1 MSEIKKTEDI
11 FLKLI
16 SSSKNLEDLESIR
29 IRALGKK
36 GEVSN
41 LMKSIGLM
49 EEKERKIK
57 APLLNALK
65 DKIIENLEKKKN
77 IINEDIL
84 NKRISSEW
92 IDISRPVRPSHK
104 GKIHPISQVTEEI
117 FEIFSDLGFSIA
129 EGPQIES
136 DWYNFDAL
144 NIPPE
149 HPARQEFDTFYV
161 KQNNKNG
168 EEPNVL
174 RTHTSPVQIRHMEKT
189 DGAPCRI
196 IVPGKVFRSDYDQTH
211 TPMFN
216 QLEGL
221 AIDKDINMSHLKWT
235 LEEFCRTFFDID
247 DIVLRFRSSHFP
259 FTEPSAEVDIRC
271 SWEDGLLKLGQGDS
285 WLEILGSGMVHPNVL
300 RSCKVDPEIYQ
311 GFAFGMGIDRLAML
325 KYGIPDLRSFFDS
338 DIRWLDHYGF
348 DPLHKPSIHN
358 GL

>member
-92 IDISRPVRPSHK
+92 IDTSRPVRPTHK
-104 GKIHPISQVTEEI
+104 GKIHPISQVTDEI
-117 FEIFSDLGFSIA
+117 VEIFSDLGFSIA

-161 KQNNKNG
+161 KHNNKNV

-189 DGAPCRI
+189 DGVPCRI

-221 AIDKDINMSHLKWT
+221 AIDKDINMRHLKWT

-348 DPLHKPSIHN
+348 DPLNKPSIHN